1 MWVVLFSRL
10 DLWAVGCHGSLP
22 FSLGYRRIK
31 LSHAYRIDCMWEAS
45 KQSIMSTFWLGWVY
59 SITDFRRCR
68 FTYCMATLYSK
79 SQASRTPF
87 PGNSHIIQAWVTG
100 LSNSIPRELSH
111 RPTDHSLA
119 ISDPYRP
126 FSYSHRVVGFYIL
139 HRARTG
145 LSNHVLHLGW
155 ILHSAQNSHKPLE
168 PRSYTFS
175 LARIDLGLYHKNIRS
190 TTLVVRKRRI
200 DLGLCYKNRHFH
212 WRGSTWAYIIKNIR
226 STTLVVRKRRTDL
239 GLCHKNRH
247 SKLFNIRYF
256 FIYIYNSAGSTW
268 AYVIQIDVLYLFMR
282 IVDTIDRGGSAWSYV
297 IHIEADQLRFMS
309 FAHK

>member
-1 MWVVLFSRL
+1 MSIYLLYGHTV
-10 DLWAVGCHGSLP
+10 
-22 FSLGYRRIK
+22 
-31 LSHAYRIDCMWEAS
+31 LSHRPLD
-45 KQSIMSTFWLGWVY
+45 
-59 SITDFRRCR
+59 
-68 FTYCMATLYSK
+68 
-79 SQASRTPF
+79 SRTPF
-87 PGNSHIIQAWVTG
+87 PGNSPTQACRVILT
-100 LSNSIPRELSH
+100 
-111 RPTDHSLA
+111 
-119 ISDPYRP
+119 ISDPCRP

-139 HRARTG
+139 DRARTG

-155 ILHSAQNSHKPLE
+155 NLHSAQNSHKPLE

-282 IVDTIDRGGSAWSYV
+282 IVDTIDRGGSA
-297 IHIEADQLRFMS
+297 
-309 FAHK
+309 